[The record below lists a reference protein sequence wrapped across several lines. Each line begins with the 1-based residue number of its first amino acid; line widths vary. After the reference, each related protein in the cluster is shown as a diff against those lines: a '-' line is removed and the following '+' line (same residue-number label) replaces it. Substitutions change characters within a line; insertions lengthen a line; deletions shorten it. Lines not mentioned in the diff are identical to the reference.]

1 MMQFLTEQLR
11 RISNRP
17 LLRSVALLSGSTAA
31 AQGLT
36 VLVAPLLARLY
47 TPEDFGLLGVFVSLF
62 SILVAI
68 NSLRYELAIPLP
80 EEDSSAAHLT
90 VLVIL
95 LVIITTVLFG
105 LLLFAGGAAFF
116 AAINA
121 PQLSAYS
128 GLLLVCLLGAGFY
141 MALNYWAARRKQFAA
156 IARTKVSQGLSQAG
170 AQVVFGLLGWQP
182 LGLLL
187 GYTLGQVVGGWSLA
201 RLIWQQ
207 DADVFRQVNGAGM
220 RAAALR
226 YRRFPLLAT
235 GSSLLNV
242 LGIQL
247 PVILFTLIYGTQIG
261 GWFSLGQRLI
271 ALPMTLV
278 GAAISQV
285 YFSTAS
291 ELARHD
297 PVALNRF
304 FDRVTRQL
312 VLTGLP
318 PVLLIALTG
327 PDLFALLL
335 GAEWRSAGIYVQIMA
350 PMFWAQ
356 FVMSSLS
363 QNIYVLE
370 WQGIQ
375 FAWDGLRVL
384 TVLAVFGSAIA
395 DPYPIERLIALY
407 SGATFALYGALYWF
421 NKRGLRARMRQG

>member
-1 MMQFLTEQLR
+1 MRSPFEWLR
-11 RISNRP
+11 RIYNRP

-47 TPEDFGLLGVFVSLF
+47 TPEDFGLLGVFVSIF

-105 LLLFAGGAAFF
+105 LLLLAGGDALF
-116 AAINA
+116 AVINA

-128 GLLLVCLLGAGFY
+128 GLLLICLLGAGFY
-141 MALNYWAARRKQFAA
+141 LALNYWAARRKFFSA
-156 IARTKVSQGLSQAG
+156 IARTKVSQGVSLAG
-170 AQVVFGLLGWQP
+170 TQVLFGLLGWQP

-187 GYTLGQVVGGWSLA
+187 GYKLGQITGCLALA
-201 RLIWQQ
+201 RLIWQR
-207 DADVFRQVNGAGM
+207 DADHFRQVN
-220 RAAALR
+220 AAQLREVAVR
-226 YRRFPLLAT
+226 YRRFPLLANW
-235 GSSLLNV
+235 SSLLNV
-242 LGIQL
+242 IGAQL
-247 PVILFTLIYGTQIG
+247 PVIMLTVVYGTQVS

-278 GAAISQV
+278 GASIGQV

-291 ELARHD
+291 DLARQD

-304 FDRVTRQL
+304 FNRTARRLFWLGLLPML
-312 VLTGLP
+312 V
-318 PVLLIALTG
+318 IALSG
-327 PDLFALLL
+327 PGLFALVL
-335 GAEWRSAGIYVQIMA
+335 GEEWRAAGSYVQIMA
-350 PMFWAQ
+350 PMFWMQ
-356 FVMSSLS
+356 FVVSSLS

-375 FAWDGLRVL
+375 FAWDGLRLLVL
-384 TVLAVFGSAIA
+384 FALFGLAIVGH
-395 DPYPIERLIALY
+395 YPVEWLIAGY
-407 SGATFALYGALYWF
+407 SAAMFALYGLLYWL
-421 NKRGLRARMRQG
+421 NKRGLHARMRKG